1 MADSAPGSP
10 LSSVASDENMSDRD
24 DRSKQE
30 GGVSTPTSTTN
41 MNMPPS
47 KKRRTGMAAWDR
59 NSNTT
64 PVSTSFQDEPLAP
77 PSPSSSISSDTSGE
91 IPNSPTTLSLIGAN
105 QDEDYSGQCT
115 DQVTVCRWEGC
126 DFKDFGN
133 MDDLVKHIHN
143 EHVGSRQKKYSCEWS
158 DCTRKGQTH
167 ASGYALRAHM
177 RSHTREKPFYCALP
191 ECDRSFTRSDALAKH
206 MRTVHE
212 TEALRPSDPVPK
224 RHDVLSSTGTPIGTP
239 ASKLQRIKLKISQPR
254 PDNSEQFSEG
264 ANDDPAGTGTGTDD
278 LDEFEVPEFSL
289 EAGFDEHELEMNP
302 HQLYRLL
309 RRQIHW
315 AEKEAEDLRR
325 YWEKIGPKRK
335 QAWMEKEAIFDNVVE
350 AEVRLL
356 DSIMHPPAEPPAEPS
371 VSAPAP
377 DGPANGVA
385 DTLTYPPAAVAAS
398 NGQQY
403 QDPIAP

>member
-1 MADSAPGSP
+1 MADSPGSP
-10 LSSVASDENMSDRD
+10 LSSVASDDMSDRD
-24 DRSKQE
+24 ESKQ
-30 GGVSTPTSTTN
+30 GVSTPSS
-41 MNMPPS
+41 NMPPS
-47 KKRRTGMAAWDR
+47 KRRRTGMASWDR
-59 NSNTT
+59 NT
-64 PVSTSFQDEPLAP
+64 PVSTSFQDELPPP

-105 QDEDYSGQCT
+105 QDEDYSGLCS
-115 DQVTVCRWEGC
+115 DQVTVCRWDGC

-133 MDDLVKHIHN
+133 MDDLVQHIHN

-224 RHDVLSSTGTPIGTP
+224 RHDNFSGGTPIGTP
-239 ASKLQRIKLKISQPR
+239 GSKLQRIKLKLSHPPR
-254 PDNSEQFSEG
+254 DDSEQYSESINEDTTG
-264 ANDDPAGTGTGTDD
+264 AEEV
-278 LDEFEVPEFSL
+278 DEFEVPEFGPDS
-289 EAGFDEHELEMNP
+289 GFDDHELEMNP
-302 HQLYRLL
+302 HQLWRLL

-315 AEKEAEDLRR
+315 AEQEGAGLKSD
-325 YWEKIGPKRK
+325 WDKIQPKRK
-335 QAWMEKEAIFDNVVE
+335 QAWKEKEAIFDDLMT

-356 DSIMHPPAEPPAEPS
+356 TIIRDSESHTAPGHVGPVNGVSASVQQPIATAGYDSIPP
-371 VSAPAP
+371 
-377 DGPANGVA
+377 
-385 DTLTYPPAAVAAS
+385 
-398 NGQQY
+398 
-403 QDPIAP
+403 